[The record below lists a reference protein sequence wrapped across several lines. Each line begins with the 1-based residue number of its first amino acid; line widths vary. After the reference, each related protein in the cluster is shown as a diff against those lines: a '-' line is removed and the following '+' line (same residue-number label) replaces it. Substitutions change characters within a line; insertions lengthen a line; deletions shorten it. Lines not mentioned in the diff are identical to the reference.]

1 VPQNPRRLTLAFRR
15 VVVIATALAVVSGTA
30 LPAAAPAHA
39 DIRPVAATPAL
50 AKAAVVGTAPAI
62 AGSVVVGKTVTAKS
76 GTWKPGKVTLKYQWL
91 RNRTP
96 IRGATGS
103 SYKLTAADAGQY
115 VQVRVTGSRSGYA
128 STTKISPAKKVAGV
142 LTATAPVIVGT
153 VAAGKTVTV
162 KAGTWKPGP
171 VALRYQ
177 WMLDG
182 KPITGATGS
191 KYTIKAAA
199 AGHRLSVVVVGSKSG
214 YTGLKKTST
223 AKIVAKAAKPSTP
236 AKPAKPRPAN
246 PGNSKNCGDFDNWRQ
261 AQDWYKKYLKD
272 YGDIA
277 RLDGDNDGIACESLP
292 GAP

>member
-1 VPQNPRRLTLAFRR
+1 VPQNPRRLSFAVRR
-15 VVVIATALAVVSGTA
+15 LVVIATALAVVSGTV
-30 LPAAAPAHA
+30 LPAASPAHA
-39 DIRPVAATPAL
+39 DIRPVASTTAL

-62 AGSVVVGKTVTAKS
+62 AGTVVVGKTVTAKT
-76 GTWKPGKVTLKYQWL
+76 GTWKPGKVTLRYQWL

-103 SYKLTAADAGQY
+103 SYKLGAADAGQY
-115 VQVRVTGSRSGYA
+115 VQVRVTGIRSGYA
-128 STTKISPAKKVAGV
+128 STTKTSPAKKVVGV
-142 LTATAPVIVGT
+142 LAGATPAIVGT

-182 KPITGATGS
+182 RPIKGATGS
-191 KYTIKAAA
+191 RYTIKAAA
-199 AGHRLSVVVVGSKSG
+199 AGHRLSVVVAGSKSG
-214 YTGLKKTST
+214 HAGVKKTST
-223 AKIVAKAAKPSTP
+223 AKVVATA

-246 PGNSKNCGDFDNWRQ
+246 PGNSKDCGDFDTWRQ
-261 AQDWYKKYLKD
+261 AQDWYKKYFKD
-272 YGDIA
+272 FGDVA
-277 RLDGDNDGIACESLP
+277 RLDGDKDGIACESLP